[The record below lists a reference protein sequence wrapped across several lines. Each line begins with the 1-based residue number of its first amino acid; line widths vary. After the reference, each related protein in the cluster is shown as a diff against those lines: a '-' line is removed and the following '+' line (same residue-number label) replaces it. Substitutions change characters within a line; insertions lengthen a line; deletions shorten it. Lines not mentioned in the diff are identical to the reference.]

1 MHKHWTVTI
10 FREGRNFDLWHVS
23 HFIAGIL
30 FAGLVH
36 FFDINLYLG
45 FGVSFALMVGW
56 ELFEINLG
64 IKETKF
70 NMYFDVIFSVIS
82 FWMTI
87 YSDHLVENYLDSEAF
102 KDLFIILFAIYAI
115 MGIWG
120 FWAAK
125 IRNRVKRKKD

>member
-1 MHKHWTVTI
+1 MHKHWSVTI

-30 FAGLVH
+30 FAGLVV
-36 FFDINLYLG
+36 FLNMDLYVG
-45 FGVSFALMVGW
+45 FLVSFVLMVGW
-56 ELFEINLG
+56 EVFEINLG

-87 YSDHLVENYLDSEAF
+87 YLEKILTADAFQDFFLVSL
-102 KDLFIILFAIYAI
+102 IIYII

-120 FWAAK
+120 FWAFK
-125 IRNRVKRKKD
+125 MRTKGKRI

>member
-30 FAGLVH
+30 FAGLVI
-36 FFDINLYLG
+36 FFNIDLYVG
-45 FGVSFALMVGW
+45 FLVSFFLMVGW
-56 ELFEINLG
+56 EVFEINLG

-70 NMYFDVIFSVIS
+70 NMYFDVIFSVIA
-82 FWMTI
+82 FWLAI
-87 YSDHLVENYLDSEAF
+87 YLNDHYLDAESF
-102 KDLFIILFAIYAI
+102 KTFFWVSLIIYTI

-120 FWAAK
+120 FWAFK
-125 IRNRVKRKKD
+125 MRIKGKKK